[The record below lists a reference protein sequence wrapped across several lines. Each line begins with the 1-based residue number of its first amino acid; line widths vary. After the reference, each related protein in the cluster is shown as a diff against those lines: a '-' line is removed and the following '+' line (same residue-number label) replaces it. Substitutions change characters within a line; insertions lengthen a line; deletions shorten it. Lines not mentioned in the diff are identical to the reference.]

1 MKQEAATNKDLFN
14 LEMGAI
20 FKVFRTKVLKATL
33 KEIGGESRISSLSN
47 FENGKLL
54 RYEYMYYYIV
64 ACQDDDQLDKLKY
77 LVNQIMFNAWKRGAN
92 HDQKN

>member
-1 MKQEAATNKDLFN
+1 MKQSTTNKDLFS
-14 LEMGAI
+14 LEMGAV

-64 ACQDDDQLDKLKY
+64 ACQNDEQFNKLKY
-77 LVNQIMFNAWKRGAN
+77 LVSQIMFNAWKRGIN
-92 HDQKN
+92 HDEKN

>member
-1 MKQEAATNKDLFN
+1 MKQEVTTNKDLFN

-54 RYEYMYYYIV
+54 RYEYMYYYII
-64 ACQDDDQLDKLKY
+64 ACRNDEQFNKLKY
-77 LVNQIMFNAWKRGAN
+77 LVNQIMFNAWKRGIS
-92 HDQKN
+92 HDKKN

>member
-1 MKQEAATNKDLFN
+1 MKREATTSKELFN

-20 FKVFRTKVLKATL
+20 FKIFRTKVLKATL

-64 ACQDDDQLDKLKY
+64 ACQNDEQFNKLKY
-77 LVNQIMFNAWKRGAN
+77 LVNQIMFNAWKRGIN
-92 HDQKN
+92 HDEKD

>member
-1 MKQEAATNKDLFN
+1 MKQESATNKDVFN

-33 KEIGGESRISSLSN
+33 KDIGGESRISSLSN

-64 ACQDDDQLDKLKY
+64 ACQNDEQFSKLKY

-92 HDQKN
+92 YDQKN

>member
-1 MKQEAATNKDLFN
+1 MKQGSNNKDLFN
-14 LEMGAI
+14 LEMGAV
-20 FKVFRTKVLKATL
+20 FKVFRTKVLNATL

-64 ACQDDDQLDKLKY
+64 ACQDNEQLDKLKY

-92 HDQKN
+92 HD

>member
-1 MKQEAATNKDLFN
+1 MKQEANNKDLFN

-20 FKVFRTKVLKATL
+20 FKVFRTKVLKTTL

-64 ACQDDDQLDKLKY
+64 ACQDNDQLDKLKY
-77 LVNQIMFNAWKRGAN
+77 LVNQIMLNAWKRGAN
-92 HDQKN
+92 HD